1 MIDPIF
7 VVLWLAYHVALI
19 VYFNYRLNEEERGRE
34 RREQARRERLVALGF
49 RTRAS
54 PAAEPKEES
63 VFLA

>member
-7 VVLWLAYHVALI
+7 VVLWMAYHAAVIA
-19 VYFNYRLNEEERGRE
+19 YFNHRLNEEERSRE
-34 RREQARRERLVALGF
+34 RREQARRQRLVALGF

-54 PAAEPKEES
+54 PAAEPQEEI